1 MDCCLYEGN
10 NAKVSPKKRT
20 HAHVSVTSVV
30 LKRIRPQIQSNQ
42 GHVRRI
48 HSLKSEPSVVTF
60 EIGIFDQVLDRLNNL
75 HKTPDQIRFDDV
87 IYNDIHEQGHDCSVL
102 YVNDNERTNEQSHA
116 PFSKDFL
123 VANVL
128 QTW

>member
-1 MDCCLYEGN
+1 M
-10 NAKVSPKKRT
+10 
-20 HAHVSVTSVV
+20 
-30 LKRIRPQIQSNQ
+30 
-42 GHVRRI
+42 RRI

-102 YVNDNERTNEQSHA
+102 YVNDNERTNKQTIPRTFFKRLPCCKRASNMVMI
-116 PFSKDFL
+116 L
-123 VANVL
+123 VVL
-128 QTW
+128 VV